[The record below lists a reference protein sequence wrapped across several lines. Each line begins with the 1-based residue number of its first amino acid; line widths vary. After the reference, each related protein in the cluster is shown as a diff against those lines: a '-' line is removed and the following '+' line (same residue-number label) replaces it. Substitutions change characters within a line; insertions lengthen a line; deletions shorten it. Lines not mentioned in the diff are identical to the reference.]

1 MLKTVAFIVFLHLV
15 ATLSQSAPVVQQA
28 DRLFSYGEDP
38 TRDRQSLDLLEK
50 AISTDS
56 RNYQLLWR
64 AARGYYYAGED
75 ANAAHKVGY
84 YERGIAV
91 ARQAVTVSANA
102 AEGHFWLGANY
113 GGVGEQ
119 KGMFKA
125 VQLIGKI
132 RAEMETVV
140 RLNPGY
146 EDAKA
151 YLALGEL
158 DRQLPWVMGGSTA
171 RAISY
176 CEQGLKLAPGNA
188 ELKLSLAQAYL
199 EGGRR
204 EDARRVLQEVIAQ
217 PINPARAR
225 AERGVRDEARR
236 IQERAFGRGSS

>member
-15 ATLSQSAPVVQQA
+15 AALPQNAPVALQA

-38 TRDRQSLDLLEK
+38 SRDRLSLDILEK
-50 AISTDS
+50 ALTTDS
-56 RNYQLLWR
+56 RNYHLLWR
-64 AARGYYYAGED
+64 AARGYYYAAED
-75 ANAAHKVGY
+75 VRAAQKTGY

-91 ARQAVTVSANA
+91 ARQAVTVSAHA

-113 GGVGEQ
+113 GGVAGQ

-146 EDAKA
+146 EEAKA

-158 DRQLPWVMGGSTA
+158 DRQLPWVLGGSTA

-176 CEQGLKLAPGNA
+176 CEQGLTLAPGNA

-217 PINPARAR
+217 PINPARAK

-236 IQERAFGRGSS
+236 IQERVFGRGSS